1 MATATTTP
9 AMTRGQNP
17 RSALAF
23 VNHQGGAFH
32 LARVLERL
40 SPDDRAV
47 LGVDG
52 SEGARPVGADDW
64 IPFVVQA
71 RLLRAIDAVLGRG
84 DLTLLPEVGRF
95 MANRDIP
102 SLFRP
107 LLRAG
112 KTGWIITVATRV
124 WRMYH
129 SHGAWDVHRA
139 KESVLATLVDHPEVD
154 EAFCATFLGWLEGAL
169 EVSGGVDVRGEHVV
183 CAARGA
189 RNCVF
194 TVSWTTTAHREKT
207 HVVRARSGSSTKP

>member
-1 MATATTTP
+1 MHPASTP

-17 RSALAF
+17 RSAFAY
-23 VNHQGGAFH
+23 VNAQGGSH
-32 LARVLERL
+32 QLARVLEHL
-40 SPDDRAV
+40 SASDRAV

-52 SEGARPVGADDW
+52 RAGARPVGADDW
-64 IPFVVQA
+64 VPFSTQA

-95 MANRDIP
+95 MARRDIP

-112 KTGWIITVATRV
+112 KTGWIISVATRV

-129 SHGAWDVHRA
+129 SHGSWELQRE
-139 KESVLATLVDHPEVD
+139 KESVLATLVDHPEAD
-154 EAFCATFLGWLEGAL
+154 AAFCATFIGWVEGAL
-169 EVSGGVDVRGEHVV
+169 EASGAIEVRGEHVV

-189 RNCVF
+189 RHCVF
-194 TVSWTTTAHREKT
+194 TASWTTRAHRERT
-207 HVVRARSGSSTKP
+207 QVVRARSGSGTKP